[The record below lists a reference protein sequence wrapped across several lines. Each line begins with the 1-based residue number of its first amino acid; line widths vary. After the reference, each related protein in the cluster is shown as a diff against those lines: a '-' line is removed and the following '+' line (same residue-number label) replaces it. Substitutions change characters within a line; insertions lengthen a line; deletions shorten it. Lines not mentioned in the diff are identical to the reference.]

1 MKSPISRTTDLEA
14 ALPPLSR
21 IIRVDEVKD
30 GEEGLIE
37 IGAAEREAIA
47 DLLDLPRLDL
57 LSFTFRFARRGQG
70 RLALKGSLRA
80 AVTQT
85 CVLTLE
91 PVENALDIPVE
102 IEFWP
107 ASQIEA
113 YADTADE
120 AASHGL
126 LDWPEPIEEGKIDLG
141 PIIYQTLATSLDPY
155 PKREDASFSWSEAG
169 SKTPSTKKEKGP
181 FAALKQ
187 LKQRR

>member
-1 MKSPISRTTDLEA
+1 MKSPRTRTADLTA
-14 ALPPLSR
+14 GSSPFAR
-21 IIRVDEVKD
+21 IVRVDEIKD

-37 IGAAEREAIA
+37 IGTAEREAVA
-47 DLLDLPRLDL
+47 AFLDLPRLDR

-85 CVLTLE
+85 CVVTLE
-91 PVENALDIPVE
+91 PVDSALDIPVE

-113 YADTADE
+113 YAETADE
-120 AASHGL
+120 AASHGV
-126 LDWPEPIEEGKIDLG
+126 LDWPEPIDDGKIDLG
-141 PIIYQTLATSLDPY
+141 PVIYQTLATSLDPY
-155 PKREDASFSWSEAG
+155 PKREGASFSWSETG
-169 SKTPSTKKEKGP
+169 LESPSTGEEKGP

-187 LKQRR
+187 LKPRR

>member
-1 MKSPISRTTDLEA
+1 
-14 ALPPLSR
+14 
-21 IIRVDEVKD
+21 V
-30 GEEGLIE
+30 
-37 IGAAEREAIA
+37 
-47 DLLDLPRLDL
+47 
-57 LSFTFRFARRGQG
+57 
-70 RLALKGSLRA
+70 
-80 AVTQT
+80 
-85 CVLTLE
+85 TLE
-91 PVENALDIPVE
+91 PVESTLDIPVE

-141 PIIYQTLATSLDPY
+141 PIIYQTVATSLDPY

-169 SKTPSTKKEKGP
+169 LKTPSTEEEKGP

-187 LKQRR
+187 LKPRR

>member
-1 MKSPISRTTDLEA
+1 LEA
-14 ALPPLSR
+14 APPPLSR
-21 IIRVDEVKD
+21 IIRVDEIKD

-37 IGAAEREAIA
+37 VGAAERATA
-47 DLLDLPRLDL
+47 AALLDLPQLDQ

-70 RLALKGSLRA
+70 RLALNGSLLA

-85 CVLTLE
+85 CVVTLE
-91 PVENALDIPVE
+91 PVETTLNVPVE

-107 ASQIEA
+107 ASQIKA
-113 YADTADE
+113 YAETADE
-120 AASHGL
+120 AASHGM
-126 LDWPEPIEEGKIDLG
+126 LDWPEPIDDGKIDLG

-155 PKREDASFSWSEAG
+155 PKREGASFSWSEAD
-169 SKTPSTKKEKGP
+169 SEIPSTEEEKGP

>member
-1 MKSPISRTTDLEA
+1 MKSPISRTTDLDA
-14 ALPPLSR
+14 ASPPLSR

-47 DLLDLPRLDL
+47 ALLDLPRLDQ

-169 SKTPSTKKEKGP
+169 LKTPSTEEEKGP

>member
-1 MKSPISRTTDLEA
+1 MKSPKSRTSDLEA
-14 ALPPLSR
+14 APPPLSR
-21 IIRVDEVKD
+21 IIRVDEIKD

-37 IGAAEREAIA
+37 VGAAERATA
-47 DLLDLPRLDL
+47 AALLDLPQLDQ

-70 RLALKGSLRA
+70 RLALNGSLLA

-85 CVLTLE
+85 CVVTLE
-91 PVENALDIPVE
+91 PVETTLNVPVE

-107 ASQIEA
+107 ASQIKA
-113 YADTADE
+113 YAETADE
-120 AASHGL
+120 AASHGM
-126 LDWPEPIEEGKIDLG
+126 LDWPEPIDDGKIDLG

-155 PKREDASFSWSEAG
+155 PKREGASFSWSEAD
-169 SKTPSTKKEKGP
+169 SEIPSTEEEKGP